1 MLNTLTLNEIITE
14 LRQELTKLYGDQLKK
29 LILYGS
35 QARGDANEDSDIDL
49 MIVLTNLTSPGD
61 EIFRMGK
68 IKNQLDLKYDQ
79 LISIFPISEKDFSD
93 KKTPLLENIR
103 REGISL

>member
-49 MIVLTNLTSPGD
+49 MIVLTHLNSPGD

-79 LISIFPISEKDFSD
+79 LISIFPISEEDFSD